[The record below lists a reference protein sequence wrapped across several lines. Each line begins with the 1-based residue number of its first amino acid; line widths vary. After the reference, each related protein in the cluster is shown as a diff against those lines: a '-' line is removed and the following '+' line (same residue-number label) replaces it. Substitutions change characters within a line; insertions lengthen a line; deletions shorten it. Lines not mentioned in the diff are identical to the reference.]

1 MPDGGSLVV
10 TAYKDLIDSV
20 EKDAQALEEKVAA
33 SRAQMAVR
41 AARKK

>member
-10 TAYKDLIDSV
+10 AAYKELIDSV
-20 EKDAQALEEKVAA
+20 EKDAQAEEKVAA